1 MGAFQKGEQGAV
13 VEVSSMPYEAYNIEV
28 VTDKG
33 QTLGLVEGVRPEQI
47 DVPVK
52 VRFSSISLEEDG
64 TRAALGFSDGT
75 EVTVGAQELYA
86 RKGCYTNSVA
96 TLTTCSRVDLT
107 SPALHIPP
115 PNTAPYG
122 NVI

>member
-13 VEVSSMPYEAYNIEV
+13 VEVSSMPYESYDIEV

-52 VRFSSISLEEDG
+52 VRFSSISLEE
-64 TRAALGFSDGT
+64 
-75 EVTVGAQELYA
+75 E
-86 RKGCYTNSVA
+86 
-96 TLTTCSRVDLT
+96 
-107 SPALHIPP
+107 
-115 PNTAPYG
+115 APVQRYVFPMG
-122 NVI
+122 LR